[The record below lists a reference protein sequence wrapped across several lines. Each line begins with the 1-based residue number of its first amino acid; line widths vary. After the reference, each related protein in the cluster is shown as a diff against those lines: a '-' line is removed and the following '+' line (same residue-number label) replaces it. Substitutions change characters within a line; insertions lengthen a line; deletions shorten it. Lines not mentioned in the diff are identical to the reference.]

1 MYLHKLALLLLSGL
15 VFASGL
21 FAQERPFQFGFTAG
35 VPLTDGLRANPDS
48 SKRYTL
54 GALGEY
60 RFTDHISLF
69 VNPLYRRT
77 GSDYQFSYL
86 RPIFDNPN
94 ESTRVHG
101 TIRSHHLDLPIMG
114 RYTFLN
120 PDRKWRPFFAM
131 GFSLNTS
138 WRETKSVQT
147 TTNNSTGESRTDPY
161 NFNNRTNFYTAAMV
175 GAGIDYRFARFHV
188 LPEFRYSYHG
198 SHNADGRKANQ
209 VDFLLSFRF

>member
-1 MYLHKLALLLLSGL
+1 MYLHKFLPLIAASVAGMAL
-15 VFASGL
+15 
-21 FAQERPFQFGFTAG
+21 AQERPFQFGFTAG
-35 VPLTDGLRANPDS
+35 VPITDGLRANPDF

-54 GALGEY
+54 GVLGEY

-77 GSDYQFSYL
+77 GTDYQFNYQ
-86 RPIFDNPN
+86 PVFDNPN
-94 ESTRVHG
+94 QSAKVHG
-101 TIRSHHLDLPIMG
+101 TVRSHVLDLPIMG

-120 PDRKWRPFFAM
+120 PDRKWRPFFAL

-138 WRETKSVQT
+138 WRETKSLEVITNNTTGQS
-147 TTNNSTGESRTDPY
+147 TTNSTA
-161 NFNNRTNFYTAAMV
+161 FNTRTNFYTAALA
-175 GAGIDYRFARFHV
+175 GAGIDYRFAKFHV

-198 SHNADGRKANQ
+198 ANNSTGREANQ